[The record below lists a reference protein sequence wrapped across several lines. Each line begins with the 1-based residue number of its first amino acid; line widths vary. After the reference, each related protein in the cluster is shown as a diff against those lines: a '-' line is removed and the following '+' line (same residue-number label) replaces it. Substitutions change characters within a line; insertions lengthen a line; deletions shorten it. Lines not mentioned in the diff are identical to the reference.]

1 MKLSSES
8 KHVVQI
14 FDLDF
19 KQSCLA
25 FILIEHEDQD
35 LEKDIFNKTI
45 SQTKYFMK
53 TNFKYS
59 YYTSSTFFAFFFGD
73 RLITRFS
80 IFRQGPNGTYGFS
93 TPEVH

>member
-19 KQSCLA
+19 KKSCLA
-25 FILIEHEDQD
+25 FIFIERGDQD

-45 SQTKYFMK
+45 SQQ
-53 TNFKYS
+53 NI
-59 YYTSSTFFAFFFGD
+59 
-73 RLITRFS
+73 L
-80 IFRQGPNGTYGFS
+80 
-93 TPEVH
+93 